1 MVLIGILRGRIG
13 RPGWVAAGVLVIAVA
28 GAAVPVLTGG
38 FAQERLARS
47 LEDLEVRIDHWSRAL
62 SLMTP
67 GAVPVLAGEG
77 FGQYPLAY
85 LLLADVDRLPGT
97 FAILEDGGNPHLRL
111 GSGETVFLDQRV
123 AVEPGQIYRLS
134 ARVRLPGGD
143 AVLEMPPLR
152 EGLALFLPVRGD
164 PRRAWGCGR
173 RLARDHPGDPVRQ
186 TRCRRQL
193 AHHPPVKLALHNAGP
208 AQALDLDDLSLK
220 TSDGRELIANGGFSD
235 GARRWLFVTDQDL
248 AWHIHEQW
256 LEVYFAQGLLGRAR
270 PSCSLLT
277 AAGMALRLPFRSAEP
292 FAVALAAGVV
302 GILAVGLL
310 GSLLDTARIGMLL
323 YLALLLPV
331 GFWPGQVRP
340 RRSRPS
346 RHRARPR
353 RTRRGADPAEDPSQA
368 P

>member
-1 MVLIGILRGRIG
+1 MPSPSC
-13 RPGWVAAGVLVIAVA
+13 RPG
-28 GAAVPVLTGG
+28 
-38 FAQERLARS
+38 RYRS
-47 LEDLEVRIDHWSRAL
+47 WS
-62 SLMTP
+62 
-67 GAVPVLAGEG
+67 GEG

-143 AVLEMPPLR
+143 AVLEMPLC
-152 EGLALFLPVRGD
+152 EKALLYSFQCVEIRVE
-164 PRRAWGCGR
+164 
-173 RLARDHPGDPVRQ
+173 PGDAGGDWRAITLEIQSGRLGAGGNWP
-186 TRCRRQL
+186 
-193 AHHPPVKLALHNAGP
+193 HPPVKLALHNAGP

-256 LEVYFAQGLLGRAR
+256 LEVYFAQGLLGVLA
-270 PSCSLLT
+270 LVLAL
-277 AAGMALRLPFRSAEP
+277 AATGMALRLPFRSAEP